1 MQTGKSSNKQQTQ
14 QLAKVKAKFK
24 FLGKFV
30 AKAIMD
36 FRVIDIQFSYAFCK
50 WLISS
55 DSLCEDDVKYVDAVL
70 YKSIE
75 SLREYSRKRRGLLI
89 EMHRLNNEE
98 KCAKDSLEKIEAEL
112 EELDETVES
121 IDLDF
126 TLPGYGFELKK
137 GGKET
142 AVTLENLEEYLR
154 LIVEWTLV
162 TGVQQQL
169 ESFKE
174 GFESLLPI
182 TCLQQFY
189 PEELERLFCGSGFHE
204 WDEKILNECTRCDHG
219 YTHDSKAVKNLFEI
233 MCEFNENEQRQ
244 FLQFIT
250 GSPRL
255 PVGGLRSLVPPLTIV
270 RKTSDSSSD
279 TAAGNVDIYLPSV
292 MTCVNYLKLP
302 DYTSVEIMKEKLVKA
317 MQMGQLSFHLS

>member
-1 MQTGKSSNKQQTQ
+1 
-14 QLAKVKAKFK
+14 
-24 FLGKFV
+24 
-30 AKAIMD
+30 MD

-55 DSLCEDDVKYVDAVL
+55 DSLCEDDIKYVDSGL
-70 YKSIE
+70 YQSIE
-75 SLREYSRKRRGLLI
+75 SLRDYLRKRRQLLI
-89 EMHRLNNEE
+89 EIYRLNSDG
-98 KCAKDSLEKIEAEL
+98 KSSSKDSFKKVEAEL
-112 EELDETVES
+112 KELEETVES

-137 GGKET
+137 GGKDI
-142 AVTLENLEEYLR
+142 AVTFENLEEYLK

-189 PEELERLFCGSGFHE
+189 PEELERLFCGSGYHE
-204 WDEKILNECTRCDHG
+204 WTEKILNECTRCDHG
-219 YTHDSKAVKNLFEI
+219 YTHESKAVKNLFEI
-233 MCEFNENEQRQ
+233 MCGFNESEQRQ

-270 RKTSDSSSD
+270 RKTTDSSD
-279 TAAGNVDIYLPSV
+279 TSSSASNVDIYLPSV

-302 DYTSVEIMKEKLVKA
+302 EYTTVEIMKEKLVKA
-317 MQMGQLSFHLS
+317 MQDGQLSFHLS